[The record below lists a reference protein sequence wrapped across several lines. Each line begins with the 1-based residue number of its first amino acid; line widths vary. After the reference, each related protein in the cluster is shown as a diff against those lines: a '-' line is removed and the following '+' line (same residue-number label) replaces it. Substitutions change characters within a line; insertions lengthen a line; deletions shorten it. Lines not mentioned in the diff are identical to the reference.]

1 MASPHLFKSLFLLSI
16 TLISIGLLSVCLVSD
31 WWIQV
36 DEARL
41 LAVEQQYQAEYVRYK
56 STTDELEQ
64 SSQVGN
70 FDLEVK
76 QFVPPSPSL
85 QDNEHGWDDVPDMP
99 VAEAATTTEAMATTT
114 ANVATATTTSSEYG
128 DYGLYDYNGYD
139 DPFSED
145 KDGHKKIK
153 RRSAPKGKWPGLT

>member
-36 DEARL
+36 DQARL

-64 SSQVGN
+64 NSQVGN
-70 FDLEVK
+70 YDQEVK
-76 QFVPPSPSL
+76 KIVPPSPSL
-85 QDNEHGWDDVPDMP
+85 DYNDDVSDMTT
-99 VAEAATTTEAMATTT
+99 AEATTTTEAMVTTT
-114 ANVATATTTSSEYG
+114 ASMMTTTTSGEYG
-128 DYGLYDYNGYD
+128 DYGMYDYNGYD

-153 RRSAPKGKWPGLT
+153 RRSAPKGK